1 MYLQVPGAVWVPA
14 ATRPKPSGKILEDL
28 FPILGQN
35 SVAITIPIALEGNVF
50 CRSQTTF
57 QVQPAAGSPLSPE
70 PYQPRP
76 SPGDHRVCNKSP
88 CNLSRKA
95 EYLIGPTL
103 GRQSL
108 TPVPQFR
115 IYYKRAYP
123 SSPRA
128 TQIFF
133 QVLIQKL

>member
-1 MYLQVPGAVWVPA
+1 MPA

-35 SVAITIPIALEGNVF
+35 SVSITIPIALEANVF

-128 TQIFF
+128 MQIFF